1 MSSATPHFRIFLLIF
16 GVFGVFFTPKT
27 AAHLH
32 CCIATV
38 GNHLF
43 SNDPSKSYQLVE
55 AKFRIV
61 CTVGTLAGGN
71 FSQLMNQNGLK
82 KLAEL
87 RTDPFFCA
95 AKASGKIS
103 QLFFLRHP
111 TIRHILV
118 LGAQITDTLGTTLRH
133 DVQLPESHRPISG
146 VAQIHVIH
154 ARQFGVSHLIKKTE
168 EN

>member
-1 MSSATPHFRIFLLIF
+1 
-16 GVFGVFFTPKT
+16 
-27 AAHLH
+27 LH
-32 CCIATV
+32 HNCRE
-38 GNHLF
+38 HLF

-55 AKFRIV
+55 AKLRIV
-61 CTVGTLAGGN
+61 CTVGTLAGELQ
-71 FSQLMNQNGLK
+71 STDESKWLK

-87 RTDPFFCA
+87 RADPFFGT

-103 QLFFLRHP
+103 QLFLRHP

-146 VAQIHVIH
+146 VAQIHDIH
-154 ARQFGVSHLIKKTE
+154 ARQLRESHQIKKTE
-168 EN
+168 RN